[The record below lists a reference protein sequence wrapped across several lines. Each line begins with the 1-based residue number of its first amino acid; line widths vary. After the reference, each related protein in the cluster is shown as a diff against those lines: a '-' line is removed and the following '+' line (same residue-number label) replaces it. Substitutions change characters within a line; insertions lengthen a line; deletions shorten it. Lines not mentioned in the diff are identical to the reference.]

1 MTFFNIFRFWQN
13 EQNEQNEQKPQLLS
27 LVSPRDEV
35 GFRSCFLFWVEGE
48 RGSRFGVGG
57 ASSHH
62 MPQSY
67 DGRKIDNFGFVGF
80 GPEILTSTFKPHNF
94 ARTSRTTEMFA
105 DLFRS
110 EGLAIDWM
118 VPGQNLTTG
127 CGDFKNRQNLSR
139 GGRAVFSLFFPFP

>member
-1 MTFFNIFRFWQN
+1 M
-13 EQNEQNEQKPQLLS
+13 
-27 LVSPRDEV
+27 
-35 GFRSCFLFWVEGE
+35 FWVEGE

-67 DGRKIDNFGFVGF
+67 EGRKIDNSGFVGF
-80 GPEILTSTFKPHNF
+80 AFKQLLNNF

-110 EGLAIDWM
+110 EGLAIDWR
-118 VPGQNLTTG
+118 VRDPNLTKG
-127 CGDFKNRQNLSR
+127 CGDVQNFSKTAKSLE
-139 GGRAVFSLFFPFP
+139 GGVGPFWQKSL